1 MRLPDAGAEEEEQ
14 VSPDSELAATQR
26 ALEASL
32 DALAAAGSA
41 ERPNLEC
48 RIASLQDRA
57 LSTRA
62 GDHDDLEV
70 RLRAI
75 RSLVAGMGEPGLLL
89 HLVDAALADVDALKA
104 KG

>member
-1 MRLPDAGAEEEEQ
+1 MSSNSDR
-14 VSPDSELAATQR
+14 AATQR

-32 DALAAAGSA
+32 DALAAAGAA

-48 RIASLQDRA
+48 RIASLQNQA
-57 LSTRA
+57 LSARA
-62 GDHDDLEV
+62 GDLDDLEV